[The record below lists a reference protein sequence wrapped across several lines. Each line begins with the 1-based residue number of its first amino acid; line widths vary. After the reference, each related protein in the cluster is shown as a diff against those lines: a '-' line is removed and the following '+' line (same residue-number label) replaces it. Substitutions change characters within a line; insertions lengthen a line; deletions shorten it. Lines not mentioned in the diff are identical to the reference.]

1 MPSTLR
7 RKLLWLIAGRAAVVT
22 VLLGSGT
29 LIKVASPDTLPIDTD
44 AFFALIGITYA
55 LTVLYVALLP
65 HTERHRWLIDLQLA
79 GDALVVSAI
88 VYLSGGIN
96 SYFSSLYTL
105 PIIAATTVESRRGG
119 VMVGILSCAL
129 YAGIVGAQFAGLPG
143 FQLVPDAQLPAVR
156 LALYTVGLNL
166 FGFAAIAGL
175 TGYLAEG
182 LRQADIELQRASD
195 EIEDLQAFSRHIIDS
210 LTSGLATMDMH
221 GRILT
226 FNRAASAITGIAAEA
241 AIGGNVVTVLSL
253 PASFQD
259 VFGAE
264 AAGAVMPR
272 LDLSFTRPDGRQ
284 IELGLSTAPL
294 VTPRG
299 ATGFLLTFRDV
310 TEARKQEREAR
321 IQQRLAA
328 VGEMAA
334 GIAHEIRNPL
344 ASMAGSIQILRQD
357 LPLNPE
363 QSQLMDIVL
372 RESDRLND
380 TIRSFL
386 AYTRPQ
392 RDANSRVDVGRVL
405 TDAGRLL
412 ENSPE
417 LSPRHRIAV
426 EAPEGAVW
434 LDADESQIRQIV
446 WNLAS
451 NGLRAMPNGGRLTLA
466 VRRRSGVPATDED
479 RPGEAVD
486 EVVIEVR
493 DEGSGI
499 APEELDGIFQPFRAG
514 FVRGTGLG
522 LSIVQ
527 RIVAEYGGEIEV
539 TSERGTGTCVLVRFP
554 AVAHE
559 AGVAATEKVQ

>member
-1 MPSTLR
+1 
-7 RKLLWLIAGRAAVVT
+7 LWLIAGRAGVVT

-29 LIKVASPDTLPIDTD
+29 LIKLASPETLPIDTV
-44 AFFALIGITYA
+44 AFFALIGLTYA
-55 LTVLYVALLP
+55 LTMIYLGLLT
-65 HTERHRWLIDLQLA
+65 HIERHRWLIDLQLA

-88 VYLSGGIN
+88 VYLTGGIN

-105 PIIAATTVESRRGG
+105 PIIAATVVDSRRGG
-119 VMVGILSCAL
+119 LMVGVLSCAL
-129 YAGIVGAQFAGLPG
+129 YAGMVAAQFTGVPG
-143 FQLVPDAQLPAVR
+143 FELVPTGQLPAVK

-182 LRQADIELQRASD
+182 LRQADIQLQRASD
-195 EIEDLQAFSRHIIDS
+195 QIEDLQAFSRHVIDS
-210 LTSGLATMDMH
+210 LTSGLTTTDGD

-226 FNRAASAITGIAAEA
+226 FNRAATAITGIAADA
-241 AIGGNVVTVLSL
+241 AIGRDAVEVLSL
-253 PASFQD
+253 PASFRE
-259 VFGAE
+259 VFGAR
-264 AAGAVMPR
+264 APGIVMPR
-272 LDLSFTRPDGRQ
+272 LELNFVRADGRQ

-294 VTPRG
+294 LTPRG
-299 ATGFLLTFRDV
+299 ATGFLLTFQDV
-310 TEARKQEREAR
+310 TEARKEEREAR

-386 AYTRPQ
+386 AYARPQ
-392 RDANSRVDVGRVL
+392 REANARVDVGRVL

-417 LSPRHRIAV
+417 LNPGHRIV
-426 EAPEGAVW
+426 VAPSGGPVW
-434 LDADESQIRQIV
+434 LDADENQIRQIV

-451 NGLRAMPNGGRLTLA
+451 NGLRAMPNGGQLTLA
-466 VRRRSGVPATDED
+466 ARRRAIVPDADED
-479 RPGEAVD
+479 TAGDAIE

-499 APEELDGIFQPFRAG
+499 APEALDGIFQPFRAG

-539 TSERGTGTCVLVRFP
+539 TSARGSGTCVLVRFP
-554 AVAHE
+554 AVAHD
-559 AGVAATEKVQ
+559 AGVTAAEKVQ

>member
-7 RKLLWLIAGRAAVVT
+7 RKLLWLMAGRAAVVSA
-22 VLLGSGT
+22 LLGSGT
-29 LIKVASPDTLPIDTD
+29 LIKFTAPESLPIDTD
-44 AFFALIGITYA
+44 AFFALIGLTYV
-55 LTVLYVALLP
+55 LTAAYVMLLRY
-65 HTERHRWLIDLQLA
+65 TEQHRWLIDLQLA
-79 GDALVVSAI
+79 LDAI
-88 VYLSGGIN
+88 VVTAFVYLTGGIN

-119 VMVGILSCAL
+119 IMVGVLSCSL
-129 YAGIVGAQFAGLPG
+129 YAGLVMAQFSGAPG
-143 FQLVPDAQLPAVR
+143 FALPPGQVLPPAK
-156 LALYTVGLNL
+156 LALFTVGLNL

-175 TGYLAEG
+175 TAFLAQG

-195 EIEDLQAFSRHIIDS
+195 RIEDLQAFSRHIIDS
-210 LTSGLATMDMH
+210 LTSGLATTDIE

-226 FNRAASAITGIAAEA
+226 FNRAATAITGIEAGA
-241 AIGGNVVTVLSL
+241 AIGGKAVEVLSL
-253 PASFQD
+253 PDSFD
-259 VFGAE
+259 EVFSGVE
-264 AAGAVMPR
+264 GRTVMPR
-272 LDLSFTRPDGRQ
+272 LDFTFRLPDGRR

-299 ATGFLLTFRDV
+299 AAGFVLTFRDV
-310 TEARKQEREAR
+310 TQARKEEREAR
-321 IQQRLAA
+321 FQQRLAA

-357 LPLNPE
+357 LPLNDE

-386 AYTRPQ
+386 AYARPQ
-392 RDANSRVDVGRVL
+392 RQANAPVDVGRII

-417 LSPRHRIAV
+417 LSAKHRIV
-426 EAPEGAVW
+426 VQAPSSPVW
-434 LDADESQIRQIV
+434 LNADESQIRQIV
-446 WNLAS
+446 WNLAT
-451 NGLRAMPNGGRLTLA
+451 NGLRAMPNGGSLTLSA
-466 VRRRSGVPATDED
+466 RRPEAA
-479 RPGEAVD
+479 PGDAD
-486 EVVIEVR
+486 EVLIDVL
-493 DEGSGI
+493 DEGTGI
-499 APEELDGIFQPFRAG
+499 AAEDLDGIFQPFRAG

-539 TSERGTGTCVLVRFP
+539 TSERGSGTRVLVRFP
-554 AVAHE
+554 ANARD
-559 AGVAATEKVQ
+559 AGVPVEAEKVQ